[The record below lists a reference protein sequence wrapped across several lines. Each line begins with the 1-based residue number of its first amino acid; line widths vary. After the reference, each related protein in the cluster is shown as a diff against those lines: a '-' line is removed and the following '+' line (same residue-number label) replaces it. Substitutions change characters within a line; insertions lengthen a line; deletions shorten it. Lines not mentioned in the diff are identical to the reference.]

1 MEESYTTGE
10 INKCRLQTSKDVR
23 ADTVGKSNST
33 VLLSGPYSDG
43 CITVTLQ
50 SQNINCYQNWLQKS
64 CTKGVASY
72 TKTPAG
78 PLQASFQPLQGLG
91 NIHLNQKLDT
101 SLIKLCT
108 GWKAVAL
115 EHLKRSAL
123 LSYILHILVAESL
136 CSTIRAFA
144 IIFKVLSHFPF
155 PFQFLFWRI
164 VYQVDK
170 SSMKLLF

>member
-101 SLIKLCT
+101 SLIK
-108 GWKAVAL
+108 W
-115 EHLKRSAL
+115 LKGCCPGAFEKIS
-123 LSYILHILVAESL
+123 SFKLH
-136 CSTIRAFA
+136 FA
-144 IIFKVLSHFPF
+144 
-155 PFQFLFWRI
+155 
-164 VYQVDK
+164 YTCC
-170 SSMKLLF
+170 

>member
-10 INKCRLQTSKDVR
+10 INNCRLQTSKDVR

-33 VLLSGPYSDG
+33 VLLSCPYSDG

-72 TKTPAG
+72 TKTTAG

-101 SLIKLCT
+101 SLIK
-108 GWKAVAL
+108 W
-115 EHLKRSAL
+115 LKGCCPGAFEKISSFKL
-123 LSYILHILVAESL
+123 HFSYTCCWIVILNHSCFCNNFQSTFWLPLSFS
-136 CSTIRAFA
+136 
-144 IIFKVLSHFPF
+144 VLF
-155 PFQFLFWRI
+155 
-164 VYQVDK
+164 Y
-170 SSMKLLF
+170 